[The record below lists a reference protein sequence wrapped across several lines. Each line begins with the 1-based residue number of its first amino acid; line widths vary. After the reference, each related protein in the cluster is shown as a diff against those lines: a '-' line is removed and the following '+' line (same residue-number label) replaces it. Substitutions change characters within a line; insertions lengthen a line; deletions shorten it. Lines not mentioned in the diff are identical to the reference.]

1 MYKTH
6 ESKNNFEKL
15 QMSTAIII
23 NPFRGRP
30 LEKTGGGVTI
40 PLKNPAKESCLKEKS
55 YRRWYRKKNSSRGS
69 DMPSVTRKSK
79 GKR

>member
-1 MYKTH
+1 MHKTH

-15 QMSTAIII
+15 QMSTAI
-23 NPFRGRP
+23 NLFRSGP

-40 PLKNPAKESCLKEKS
+40 PLKNPAKETCLKEKS
-55 YRRWYRKKNSSRGS
+55 CKRWYRKKNSSRGS

>member
-1 MYKTH
+1 MHKTH

-15 QMSTAIII
+15 QMSTAI
-23 NPFRGRP
+23 NLFRSGP

-40 PLKNPAKESCLKEKS
+40 PLKNPAKETRLKEKS
-55 YRRWYRKKNSSRGS
+55 CKRWYRKKKFKQS